1 MLPTESPYCLRC
13 SRFTCVQETIPNARS
28 VCIRLIA
35 ARLPLRAASRLL
47 IHCIQTGA
55 APSCHANT
63 ASTPCGFCFT
73 SFEIRPRV
81 APYAARVVNGSS
93 SAPAQRPN
101 GCLRPSDNR
110 AAFKQRLFGKT
121 MSSVFYLFQ
130 LTLFIAFNAL
140 AHMASY
146 SAIIGGSGANQ
157 ISVLVYGLLQ
167 SLVGFAGGYCA
178 AGWMRPSPPTGM
190 EV

>member
-1 MLPTESPYCLRC
+1 
-13 SRFTCVQETIPNARS
+13 
-28 VCIRLIA
+28 
-35 ARLPLRAASRLL
+35 
-47 IHCIQTGA
+47 
-55 APSCHANT
+55 
-63 ASTPCGFCFT
+63 
-73 SFEIRPRV
+73 
-81 APYAARVVNGSS
+81 
-93 SAPAQRPN
+93 
-101 GCLRPSDNR
+101 
-110 AAFKQRLFGKT
+110 
-121 MSSVFYLFQ
+121 MSSVYYLFQ
-130 LTLFIAFNAL
+130 LTLVIAFNAL